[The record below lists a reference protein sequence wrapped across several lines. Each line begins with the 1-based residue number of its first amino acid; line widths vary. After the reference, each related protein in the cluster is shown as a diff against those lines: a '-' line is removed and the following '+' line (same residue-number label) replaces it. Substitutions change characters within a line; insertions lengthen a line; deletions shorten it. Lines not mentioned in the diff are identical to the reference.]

1 MPATK
6 LGIGIGFYGMCY
18 TSPVTA
24 PVQMLGAS
32 KVAASDGT
40 MSYPSIMS
48 SYYSATAYHYDSSA
62 QAPYLTLMG
71 STKKRCTYVTNEDPT
86 SIAAK
91 GAWVKAQHLGGVILW
106 EIGEG
111 FVPSGAT
118 VQAQNPL
125 LEATK
130 TAFLQ

>member
-1 MPATK
+1 
-6 LGIGIGFYGMCY
+6 MCY
-18 TSPVTA
+18 TAPVTA
-24 PVQMLGAS
+24 PVQSLGAS
-32 KVAASDGT
+32 QVPASDEV
-40 MSYPSIMS
+40 MSYPTIAGT
-48 SYYSATAYHYDSSA
+48 YYSASAYHYDSA
-62 QAPYLTLMG
+62 ADVPYLSLDG
-71 STKKRCTYVTNEDPT
+71 KNPENCTYVTYEDPT

-91 GAWVKAQHLGGVILW
+91 GAWLKAQGLGAVILW

>member
-1 MPATK
+1 
-6 LGIGIGFYGMCY
+6 
-18 TSPVTA
+18 
-24 PVQMLGAS
+24 
-32 KVAASDGT
+32 
-40 MSYPSIMS
+40 MSYPNILSG
-48 SYYSATAYHYDSSA
+48 YYSASAYHYDSSA
-62 QAPYLTLMG
+62 DAPYLSLDG
-71 STKKRCTYVTNEDPT
+71 SNAQSCTYVTYEDPT

-91 GAWVKAQHLGGVILW
+91 GAWVKSKGMGGVIIW

-111 FVPSGAT
+111 FVPSGAN